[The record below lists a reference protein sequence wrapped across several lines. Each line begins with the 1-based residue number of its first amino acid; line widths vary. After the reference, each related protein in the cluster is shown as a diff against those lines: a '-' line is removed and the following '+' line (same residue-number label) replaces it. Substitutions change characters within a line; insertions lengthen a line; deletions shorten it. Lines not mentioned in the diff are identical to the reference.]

1 MRFRYPNI
9 NTNRHLFFLIIYFL
23 NMTKDEINTKKRAH
37 MEIDTIYLLLLGSE
51 IYPKI
56 KIYFSVTGS
65 PKNEKKNQLNTLH

>member
-1 MRFRYPNI
+1 
-9 NTNRHLFFLIIYFL
+9 
-23 NMTKDEINTKKRAH
+23 MTKDEINTKKRAH